1 MVMASHGA
9 SEGGWSSPECDGC
22 IDRDLQIAS
31 MDLEVQLLH
40 SHLRRLRLRMADV
53 VRTIANELL
62 EG

>member
-1 MVMASHGA
+1 MVTGSQGQ
-9 SEGGWSSPECDGC
+9 SEDRWCRPECEGC

-53 VRTIANELL
+53 VRTIATELL

>member
-1 MVMASHGA
+1 MVNGSQDELKG
-9 SEGGWSSPECDGC
+9 SWCSPECDGC

-31 MDLEVQLLH
+31 MDLEVELLH